1 MPVRLHTLPYLLE
14 TPRVAT
20 KLKFQ
25 YVARDASGREL
36 KGTIEAETE
45 GEATGRL
52 RQQQLSII
60 KLEKAAS
67 GLNMNINLFGAKA
80 PRSATTAELCLFTR
94 QLATM
99 IGAGIPLLE
108 SYEILAEQTRST
120 NKGFGEGLQ
129 ECADLVR
136 GGTEMSEAMSKFPR
150 MFPEI
155 YINMVKAGEASGQ
168 LDIILNRLA
177 EFLEASESLKREIKS
192 AMTYPVISLV
202 LIFGITGYLLV
213 GVVPKFKAMFDAL
226 HGNLPAITTFVL
238 GISQWLTA
246 NYLTMICI
254 IIGVVVGYKLAMRN
268 RQGQR
273 IRDIIWLKLPV
284 FGPLF
289 QKVAISRFARTF
301 GTLLSSGVPLLGAL
315 EIVATTAGNR
325 VIEETLLE
333 TRDTVRRGEPLT
345 THLASSWV
353 FPPMV
358 VKMIGI
364 GEKSGALETLLGK
377 ISDFYDE
384 QVHATVKALTSL
396 IEPIM
401 LMIMG
406 AVVGTIVMAIFYPI
420 LQLQSAVRS
429 QNT

>member
-1 MPVRLHTLPYLLE
+1 
-14 TPRVAT
+14 VAT

-36 KGTIEAETE
+36 KGNIEAETE
-45 GEATGRL
+45 AEATGRL
-52 RQQQLSII
+52 RQQQLSIV
-60 KLEKAAS
+60 KLTKA
-67 GLNMNINLFGAKA
+67 GGGGMNMTLFSTAA
-80 PRSATTAELCLFTR
+80 PRKCNTSELCLFTR

-108 SYEILAEQTRST
+108 SFEILAEQTLDQ
-120 NKGFGEGLQ
+120 NKGFGMGLQ
-129 ECADLVR
+129 ECADFVR
-136 GGTEMSEAMSKFPR
+136 GGTEISEAMTKFPR
-150 MFPEI
+150 MFPDI

-177 EFLEASESLKREIKS
+177 EFLEASETLKSEIKS

-213 GVVPKFKAMFDAL
+213 GVVPKFKTMFDSL
-226 HGNLPAITTFVL
+226 KGELPAVTQYVL
-238 GISQWLTA
+238 AVSNWLT
-246 NYLTMICI
+246 NNVMVVIGI
-254 IIGVVVGYKLAMRN
+254 IIAMVIGYKLAMRT

-289 QKVAISRFARTF
+289 QKVALSRFARTF

-315 EIVATTAGNR
+315 EIVASTAGNV

-333 TRDTVRRGEPLT
+333 TRETVRRGESIV
-345 THLASSWV
+345 THLQTSWV

-364 GEKSGALETLLGK
+364 GEKSGALETLLAK
-377 ISDFYDE
+377 ISDFYDQ
-384 QVHATVKALTSL
+384 QVHAMVKALTSL

-401 LMIMG
+401 LMVMG
-406 AVVGTIVMAIFYPI
+406 AVVGIIVLAIFYPI
-420 LQLQSAVRS
+420 LQLQSAVRGS
-429 QNT
+429 

>member
-1 MPVRLHTLPYLLE
+1 
-14 TPRVAT
+14 VAT

-25 YVARDASGREL
+25 YVARDPSGREI
-36 KGTIEAETE
+36 KGSIEAESE

-60 KLEKAAS
+60 KLESPK
-67 GLNMNINLFGAKA
+67 GAPTGGSSFMDELMGKKA
-80 PRSATTAELCLFTR
+80 PRRCSTAELCLFTR

-108 SYEILAEQTRST
+108 AFEILSEQTLST
-120 NKGFGEGLQ
+120 NKGFGQGLQ
-129 ECADLVR
+129 DCADLVR
-136 GGTEMSEAMSKFPR
+136 GGTEISEAMTKFPR

-177 EFLEASESLKREIKS
+177 EFLEAAESLKREIKS

-202 LIFGITGYLLV
+202 LIFSITGYLLV
-213 GVVPKFKAMFDAL
+213 GVVPKFKTMFDAL
-226 HGNLPAITTFVL
+226 HGELPAITQYVL
-238 GISQWLTA
+238 AVSNWLT
-246 NYLTMICI
+246 NNVPTLVVMII
-254 IIGVVVGYKLAMRN
+254 LVIIGYKVAIRY
-268 RQGQR
+268 RPVQR
-273 IRDIIWLKLPV
+273 IRDTIWLKLPV

-315 EIVATTAGNR
+315 EIVATTAGNV
-325 VIEETLLE
+325 VIEETLME
-333 TRDTVRRGEPLT
+333 TKENVRKGETLT
-345 THLASSWV
+345 THLATSWV

-401 LMIMG
+401 LMVMG
-406 AVVGTIVMAIFYPI
+406 AVVGIIVLAIFYPI
-420 LQLQSAVRS
+420 LQLQSAVRGG
-429 QNT
+429 

>member
-1 MPVRLHTLPYLLE
+1 M
-14 TPRVAT
+14 AT
-20 KLKFQ
+20 KLKFN
-25 YVARDASGREL
+25 YIARDASGREL
-36 KGTIEAETE
+36 KGNIEAESE
-45 GEATGRL
+45 AEATGRL
-52 RQQQLSII
+52 RQQQLNIV
-60 KLEKAAS
+60 KLTKAGGGINWS
-67 GLNMNINLFGAKA
+67 GDLFGAASA
-80 PRSATTAELCLFTR
+80 PRKASTAELCLFTR

-108 SYEILAEQTRST
+108 SFEILAEQTLDQ
-120 NKGFGEGLQ
+120 NKGFGMGLQ

-136 GGTEMSEAMSKFPR
+136 GGTEISESMTKFPK

-192 AMTYPVISLV
+192 AMTYPVISLI
-202 LIFGITGYLLV
+202 LIFGITGYLLI
-213 GVVPKFKAMFDAL
+213 GVVPKFKTMFDSL
-226 HGNLPAITTFVL
+226 GGELPAITQYVL
-238 GISQWLTA
+238 AVSNWLTA
-246 NYLTMICI
+246 NVLTVFIMLIVLVI
-254 IIGVVVGYKLAMRN
+254 GYKFSMRTY
-268 RQGQR
+268 QGQK
-273 IRDIIWLKLPV
+273 IRDTIWLKLPV

-315 EIVATTAGNR
+315 EIVASTAGNR
-325 VIEETLLE
+325 VIEETLVE
-333 TRDTVRRGEPLT
+333 TRETVRRGEPLT
-345 THLASSWV
+345 LHLATSWV

-364 GEKSGALETLLGK
+364 GEKSGALETLLSK

-384 QVHATVKALTSL
+384 QVHATVKSLTSL
-396 IEPIM
+396 IEPFM

-406 AVVGTIVMAIFYPI
+406 AVVGIIVLAIFYPI
-420 LQLQSAVRS
+420 LQLQSAVRGS
-429 QNT
+429 